1 MAANA
6 VSWIQLQTSMWKFKI
21 AMFTTGHKLQRQPAL
36 QSDTNNASDNTLSY
50 KTTTALVLH
59 NVPKFELLSNYA
71 LSLKNQTIYH
81 QFRFSLLIQSSTDP
95 YIRRNSHGNLLLVRV
110 VFFDK
115 LEAFQMD
122 G

>member
-1 MAANA
+1 M
-6 VSWIQLQTSMWKFKI
+6 
-21 AMFTTGHKLQRQPAL
+21 

-81 QFRFSLLIQSSTDP
+81 QFGFSLLIQSSTDL
-95 YIRRNSHGNLLLVRV
+95 YIQRNSHGNILLVRV

-115 LEAFQMD
+115 LGAFQMD